1 MAAGAGT
8 FFKLGAAAS
17 AHALAEKA
25 DETASEPFFADRT
38 ALRRQFHRAAP
49 TFAAGDALHR
59 EVAARMVERL
69 GYVKLTPARTLD
81 LGCATGAAGA
91 ALRALYP
98 KTAITG
104 VDFAPDMAQAAA
116 QPDGW
121 LARLRGARRHAVCA
135 DLSALPLAPASHG
148 LVFSNLALHWLDD
161 PAAALREA
169 HRVLELGGL
178 LMFSMLGPDTL
189 CELRD
194 AWAEAEAR
202 ATGAADQGEPAGRA
216 AITAERMA
224 QPEVHS
230 SPSAS
235 PPMRWHVKRFIDLHD
250 IGDLLV
256 KTGFATPVMDMEKIV
271 LTYQK
276 VEQLV
281 ADLRTTGSVNAMQGR
296 PRGLTGRRVWQRA
309 TAAYEKRRTSG
320 RLPATFEVVYGHAW
334 KAPARKTAGGDDV
347 VRFVGRDASQRR

>member
-8 FFKLGAAAS
+8 VFKLGAAAS
-17 AHALAEKA
+17 A
-25 DETASEPFFADRT
+25 TAPAVDEPFFADRT

-91 ALRALYP
+91 ALRTLYP

-104 VDFAPDMAQAAA
+104 VDFAPGMAQQAAA

-121 LARLRGARRHAVCA
+121 LARLRGAQRHAVCA
-135 DLSALPLAPASHG
+135 DLSALPLAQASHG

-194 AWAEAEAR
+194 AWAEAEAGER
-202 ATGAADQGEPAGRA
+202 DAGAAIQS
-216 AITAERMA
+216 M
-224 QPEVHS
+224 PEVR
-230 SPSAS
+230 PGTAAENLAELRVDSAK
-235 PPMRWHVKRFIDLHD
+235 PAAPLARWHVKRFIDLHD

-276 VEQLV
+276 VEQIV
-281 ADLRTTGSVNAMQGR
+281 ADLRATGSVNAMQGR
-296 PRGLTGRRVWQRA
+296 ARGLTGKRVWQRA
-309 TAAYEKRRTSG
+309 AAAYEKRRSSG

-347 VRFVGRDASQRR
+347 VRFVGRDSSQRR